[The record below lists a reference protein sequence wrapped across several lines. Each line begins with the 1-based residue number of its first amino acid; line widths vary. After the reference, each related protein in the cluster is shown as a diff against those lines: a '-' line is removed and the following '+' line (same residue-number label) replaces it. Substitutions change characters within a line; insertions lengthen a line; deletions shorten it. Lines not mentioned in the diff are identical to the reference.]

1 MIKELRTEADLLSSS
16 GKIKIGIAED
26 NLEFCQVL
34 RDYLESYPDLA
45 VTAVANDGLEA
56 LEILRTSPL
65 DLLLLDMIMP
75 KLDGIAV
82 LERIKTMK
90 NRPKIVIL
98 SAFGHEEITRKA
110 VELGADYFIVK
121 PFDLQILVQRIR
133 EVCGAQ
139 PQSEYNYFSPLARQ
153 EAQTEREV
161 TDILQKLKIPPHF
174 KGYTYLRK
182 AILLCVKEPGLINEV
197 TKKLYPRI
205 AEEYNS
211 TPNRVERSM
220 RFAIE
225 TAWSKGEI
233 EYLHELMGH
242 VVDEKK
248 GKPTNVSFIAKIS
261 DKIRLNHKLRG

>member
-1 MIKELRTEADLLSSS
+1 MALS
-16 GKIKIGIAED
+16 GKIKIGLAED

-82 LERIKTMK
+82 LERIRTMK
-90 NRPKIVIL
+90 TKPKIIIL

-133 EVCGAQ
+133 EVCGYHPQ
-139 PQSEYNYFSPLARQ
+139 PEFNYVSPSARQ
-153 EAQTEREV
+153 EVQIEKEV

-182 AILLCVKEPGLINEV
+182 AILLCIKEPTLINEV

-242 VVDEKK
+242 IVDEKK
-248 GKPTNVSFIAKIS
+248 GKPTNVSFIAKIA
-261 DKIRLNHKLRG
+261 DKIRLNHQLRG

>member
-45 VTAVANDGLEA
+45 VAAVANDGLEA
-56 LEILRTSPL
+56 LEILRTSQL

-82 LERIKTMK
+82 LERIKRTS
-90 NRPKIVIL
+90 NRPKIIIL
-98 SAFGHEEITRKA
+98 SAFGHEDITRKA

-139 PQSEYNYFSPLARQ
+139 PQPEYDYVSPLERQ
-153 EAQTEREV
+153 EVQTEREV
-161 TDILQKLKIPPHF
+161 TEILQKLKIPPHF
-174 KGYTYLRK
+174 KGYTYLRR
-182 AILLCVKEPGLINEV
+182 AILLCVKEPSLINEV

-225 TAWSKGEI
+225 TAWNKGEI
-233 EYLHELMGH
+233 EYLHELMGPI
-242 VVDEKK
+242 VDEKK

>member
-1 MIKELRTEADLLSSS
+1 LALS
-16 GKIKIGIAED
+16 GKIKIGLAED

-34 RDYLESYPDLA
+34 RDYLSSQHDLE
-45 VTAVANDGLEA
+45 VTAVANDGLQT
-56 LEILRTSPL
+56 LEMVRTIPL
-65 DLLLLDMIMP
+65 DLLLLDLIMP

-82 LERIKTMK
+82 LERMK
-90 NRPKIVIL
+90 MMNNKPRVIIL
-98 SAFGHEEITRKA
+98 SAFGHEEITRRA

-133 EVCGAQ
+133 QICGQ
-139 PQSEYNYFSPLARQ
+139 EQGGENTYYSSTLRQ

-161 TDILQKLKIPPHF
+161 TEILQKLKIPPHF

-182 AILLCVKEPGLINEV
+182 AIMLCIKEPGLINEV

-225 TAWSKGEI
+225 TAWNRGEI
-233 EYLHELMGH
+233 EYLHELMGYM
-242 VVDEKK
+242 VDERK

-261 DKIRLNHKLRG
+261 DRIRLNQKLKN